1 MGLSLGEY
9 SALCFAGAM
18 SFEDGV
24 KVTKAR
30 GEAMQAA
37 ADLTESG
44 MASVIG
50 LDMEKVGMGMG
61 MLGGMWTRD
70 DCQTTHLV
78 IYPSLPTYS
87 PTYPPTRLISSFIF
101 SHRHP
106 APTRLR
112 PPSCARPRRSSR
124 ARRCSLPTFSARAT
138 TRFRATS
145 TR

>member
-50 LDMEKVGMGMG
+50 LDMQKVGRVWVCWMVYRRGA
-61 MLGGMWTRD
+61 RD
-70 DCQTTHLV
+70 GCHANPLTHPLTHALARSRTHSLTHSLAHTGRHCQT
-78 IYPSLPTYS
+78 P
-87 PTYPPTRLISSFIF
+87 
-101 SHRHP
+101 
-106 APTRLR
+106 
-112 PPSCARPRRSSR
+112 
-124 ARRCSLPTFSARAT
+124 
-138 TRFRATS
+138 
-145 TR
+145 

>member
-50 LDMEKVGMGMG
+50 LDMEKVAGQSGVQFGEMVSMMPNGTG
-61 MLGGMWTRD
+61 FG
-70 DCQTTHLV
+70 
-78 IYPSLPTYS
+78 
-87 PTYPPTRLISSFIF
+87 PPV
-101 SHRHP
+101 
-106 APTRLR
+106 
-112 PPSCARPRRSSR
+112 
-124 ARRCSLPTFSARAT
+124 
-138 TRFRATS
+138 
-145 TR
+145 